1 MAASWVYNI
10 NYNTPRRHRPAQKV
24 SVQPLACAGGKLT
37 VSDGTHSATI
47 TVINSTALALHNFV
61 IAGSDGNGGTLIDY
75 HT

>member
-1 MAASWVYNI
+1 M
-10 NYNTPRRHRPAQKV
+10 